1 MPDLD
6 NTLTLTIVGSLIGMV
21 MGGCIVLYVLS
32 CAYAEDYICQRFD
45 KIKPIHYC
53 AMVCPIWNAYLAYL
67 YLKSKD
73 ASIKAWLKRIYGEQF
88 KWN

>member
-21 MGGCIVLYVLS
+21 MAGCIVLYVLS
-32 CAYAEDYICQRFD
+32 CAYAEDYICRRFD
-45 KIKPIHYC
+45 KIKLIHYF
-53 AMVCPIWNAYLAYL
+53 AMACPIWNAYLAYL

-73 ASIKAWLKRIYGEQF
+73 VSIKAWLKRIYEEQF